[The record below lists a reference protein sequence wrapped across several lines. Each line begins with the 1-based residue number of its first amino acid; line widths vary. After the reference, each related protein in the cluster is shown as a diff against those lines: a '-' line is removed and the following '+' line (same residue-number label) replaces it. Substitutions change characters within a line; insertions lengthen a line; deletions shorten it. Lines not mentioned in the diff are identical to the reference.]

1 MKRVFISFDFD
12 NDEELRDTLVGQ
24 AINPDSPFEIVD
36 CSIKEPIEEKWR
48 EKIRNQI
55 RMADLTIIIC
65 GENTDTAKGVAAE
78 MTITCEEQ
86 KPYFLLCGRA
96 NGNCKKPVTALKTDK
111 IYKWTWKN
119 LKALIEGG
127 R

>member
-12 NDEELRDTLVGQ
+12 NDEELRDALVGQ
-24 AINPDSPFEIVD
+24 ARNPDSPFGIAD
-36 CSIKEPIEEKWR
+36 YSINEPIEEKWR
-48 EKIRNQI
+48 KKARSRIRA
-55 RMADLTIIIC
+55 ADLVIVIC

-86 KPYFLLCGRA
+86 KPYFLLRGRPHR
-96 NGNCKKPVTALKTDK
+96 NCKKPAMALKTDE
-111 IYKWTWKN
+111 IYPWSWEN
-119 LKALIEGG
+119 LKLLIEGA

>member
-12 NDEELRDTLVGQ
+12 NDEDLRNLLAGQ
-24 AINPDSPFEIVD
+24 VKNPDSPFEIVD
-36 CSIKEPIEEKWR
+36 YSIKEPIEKKWKEEVR
-48 EKIRNQI
+48 SRIRA
-55 RMADLTIIIC
+55 ADLVIIIC
-65 GENTDTAKGVAAE
+65 GENTDAAKGVAAE

-96 NGNCKKPVTALKTDK
+96 NGNCKKPAMALKADK
-111 IYKWTWKN
+111 IYTWTRKN
-119 LKALIEGG
+119 LNALIEGG

>member
-1 MKRVFISFDFD
+1 MEGKSS
-12 NDEELRDTLVGQ
+12 ESDT
-24 AINPDSPFEIVD
+24 
-36 CSIKEPIEEKWR
+36 
-48 EKIRNQI
+48 RN
-55 RMADLTIIIC
+55 RFSYNHC

-86 KPYFLLCGRA
+86 KPYFLLRGRPR
-96 NGNCKKPVTALKTDK
+96 GNCKKPAIALKTDE
-111 IYKWTWKN
+111 IYPWSWES